1 MTVVNTNIG
10 ALQAQASM
18 SSNQRDLE
26 QSLERLSSGLR
37 INSAAD
43 DAAGMAIANKLEAQ
57 INGLN
62 QAIRNA
68 NDGKAMI
75 DTAEGAQV
83 EVNNLLQRLRELA
96 VQSANDTNSA
106 VDRLYIEKE
115 ADQILNE
122 INRIGDQTRWNG
134 MRLLDG
140 TFDNA
145 QFQVGHKQNEDID
158 LAIRSVKA
166 AAIGTN
172 RVEGVATHIAGN
184 ADSIDAHNITVAGHI
199 GSQTVTIAANS
210 SAKTAAANINQKSEL
225 TGVTATAVTKAE
237 ISKVHATGNVGFT
250 IGTGTTTT
258 GTSQDAAVITTTNV
272 SDISDLTVLR
282 DAINDKSGI
291 TGITAALRNDD
302 KSKIVLTHATGEDII
317 ISSVTANNMTV
328 RSLDSTG
335 AETNARSADD
345 TESMLVIG
353 DRSASTNNIVAAARS
368 AGSGTLVVID
378 VGHVGGKV
386 KLTSSG
392 NDSGKSV
399 TITGTDLDGN
409 SLSETIA
416 QMGNAGAVTSTK
428 FFATVSTIKASAQTT
443 TGQTVKVGFLA
454 ADSTH
459 VTFVGNVQFDSVR
472 SFSATASA
480 GTNETDN
487 FLDGGT
493 TTDSSTFLN
502 VGDVDLGTVANSE
515 KAIAIIDGALSMIDL
530 SRAEQGAIS
539 NRLDHAVSNLT
550 NVVVNTEAS
559 KSHILDADFAKESS
573 NLTKSQIL
581 AQAATSM
588 LAQANASK
596 QTVLALLQN

>member
-26 QSLERLSSGLR
+26 RSLERLSSGLR

-43 DAAGMAIANKLEAQ
+43 DAAGMAIANKLDAQ
-57 INGLN
+57 IKGLN

-68 NDGKAMI
+68 NDGKALI
-75 DTAEGAQV
+75 DTAEGAQI

-96 VQSANDTNSA
+96 VQSANDTNSS

-134 MRLLDG
+134 MKLLDG

-166 AAIGTN
+166 AEIGTN
-172 RVEGVATHIAGN
+172 RVEGVSTHIAGN
-184 ADSIDAHNITVAGHI
+184 ADSIDAHTITVAGHV
-199 GSQTVTIAANS
+199 GTQTVTIAANS
-210 SAKTAAANINQKSEL
+210 SAKTAASNINQKSEL

-237 ISKVHATGNVGFT
+237 IAAVHATGNVGFT

-258 GTSQDAAVITTTNV
+258 GTDQDAATITTTNV

-291 TGITAALRNDD
+291 TGITASLRNDD
-302 KSKIVLTHATGEDII
+302 KSKILLSHATGEDII

-328 RSLDSTG
+328 RSLDSTL
-335 AETNARSADD
+335 ASTNARSADD

-353 DRSASTNNIVAAARS
+353 SRSADADNVVAAARS
-368 AGSGTLVVID
+368 AASGTLTVLSNV
-378 VGHVGGKV
+378 HVGGKV
-386 KLTSSG
+386 TLTSAG
-392 NDSGKSV
+392 DDSGKSV
-399 TITGTDLDGN
+399 TITGLDLDGN
-409 SLSETIA
+409 TISETIA
-416 QMGNAGAVTSTK
+416 ALGATGAVTSTK
-428 FFATVSTIKASAQTT
+428 FYASVTTIKASAQTAA
-443 TGQTVKVGFLA
+443 GGISAGFLA

-459 VTFVGNVQFDSVR
+459 ATFVGNVQFDSVR

-493 TTDSSTFLN
+493 TADSSSFLN

>member
-166 AAIGTN
+166 ASIGTN

-184 ADSIDAHNITVAGHI
+184 ADSIDAHTITVAGHV

-210 SAKTAAANINQKSEL
+210 SAKTAASNINQKSEL

-282 DAINDKSGI
+282 DAINDKSGV

-335 AETNARSADD
+335 AETNAKSADD

-353 DRSASTNNIVAAARS
+353 SRSADTDNIVADAQT
-368 AGSGTLVVID
+368 AGSGTMTVID

-386 KLTSSG
+386 KIESTG

-399 TITGTDLDGN
+399 VITGTDLDGN

-416 QMGNAGAVTSTK
+416 AMGNAGAVTSTK
-428 FFATVSTIKASAQTT
+428 FFATVSAIKASAQSAAA
-443 TGQTVKVGFLA
+443 VKVGFLA

-459 VTFVGNVQFDSVR
+459 ATFVGNVQFDSVR

-493 TTDSSTFLN
+493 TADSSTFLN

>member
-18 SSNQRDLE
+18 SSNQRDLN

-83 EVNNLLQRLRELA
+83 EVNNILQRLRELA
-96 VQSANDTNSA
+96 VQSANDTNSS

-172 RVEGVATHIAGN
+172 RVEGVATHIAGA
-184 ADSIDAHNITVAGHI
+184 ADSIDAHNITVAGHV

-225 TGVTATAVTKAE
+225 TGVTANAVTKAE

-302 KSKIVLTHATGEDII
+302 KSKIILTHATGEDII
-317 ISSVTANNMTV
+317 ISSVSANNMTV

-353 DRSASTNNIVAAARS
+353 SRSADTDNIVANAQT
-368 AGSGTLVVID
+368 AGSGTMTVID

-399 TITGTDLDGN
+399 VITGTDLDGN

-416 QMGNAGAVTSTK
+416 AMGNAGAVTSTK

-443 TGQTVKVGFLA
+443 AATVKVGFLA

-459 VTFVGNVQFDSVR
+459 ATFVGNVQFDSVR

-480 GTNETDN
+480 GSAETDN

-493 TTDSSTFLN
+493 TADSSTFLN

>member
-18 SSNQRDLE
+18 SSNQRDLD

-166 AAIGTN
+166 ASIGTN

-184 ADSIDAHNITVAGHI
+184 ADSIDAHTITVAGHV

-282 DAINDKSGI
+282 DAINDKSGV
-291 TGITAALRNDD
+291 TGITASLRNDD
-302 KSKIVLTHATGEDII
+302 KSKIILTHATGEDII
-317 ISSVTANNMTV
+317 ISSVSANNMTV

-353 DRSASTNNIVAAARS
+353 SRSADTDNIVANAQT
-368 AGSGTLVVID
+368 AGSGTMTVID
-378 VGHVGGKV
+378 IGHVGGKV
-386 KLTSSG
+386 KLTSTG

-399 TITGTDLDGN
+399 VITGTDLDGN

-416 QMGNAGAVTSTK
+416 ALGNAGAVTSTK
-428 FFATVSTIKASAQTT
+428 FFATVSTIKASAQSAAA
-443 TGQTVKVGFLA
+443 VKVGFLA

-459 VTFVGNVQFDSVR
+459 ATFVGNVQFDSVR

-493 TTDSSTFLN
+493 TADSSSFLN

>member
-26 QSLERLSSGLR
+26 RSLERLSSGLR

-43 DAAGMAIANKLEAQ
+43 DAAGMAIANKLDAQ
-57 INGLN
+57 IKGLN

-68 NDGKAMI
+68 NDGKALI
-75 DTAEGAQV
+75 DTAEGAQI

-96 VQSANDTNSA
+96 VQSANDTNSS

-134 MRLLDG
+134 MKLLDG

-166 AAIGTN
+166 AEIGTH

-184 ADSIDAHNITVAGHI
+184 ADSIDAHTISVAGHI
-199 GSQTVTIAANS
+199 GTQTVTIAANS
-210 SAKTAAANINQKSEL
+210 SAKTAASNINQKSEL
-225 TGVTATAVTKAE
+225 TGVTATAITKAE
-237 ISKVHATGNVGFT
+237 ISAVHATGNVGFT

-258 GTSQDAAVITTTNV
+258 GTDQDAATITTTNV

-291 TGITAALRNDD
+291 TGITASLRNDD
-302 KSKIVLTHATGEDII
+302 KSKILLSHATGEDII
-317 ISSVTANNMTV
+317 ISSVSANNMTV
-328 RSLDSTG
+328 RSLDSTL

-353 DRSASTNNIVAAARS
+353 SRSADADNVVAAARS
-368 AGSGTLVVID
+368 AASGTLTVISG
-378 VGHVGGKV
+378 VHVGGKV
-386 KLTSSG
+386 TLTSAG
-392 NDSGKSV
+392 DDSGKSV
-399 TITGTDLDGN
+399 TITGLDLDGN
-409 SLSETIA
+409 TISETIA
-416 QMGNAGAVTSTK
+416 ALGATAAVTSTK
-428 FFATVSTIKASAQTT
+428 FYASVTTIKASAQTAA
-443 TGQTVKVGFLA
+443 GGISAGFLA

-459 VTFVGNVQFDSVR
+459 ATFVGNVQFDSVR

-493 TTDSSTFLN
+493 TADSSSFLN

>member
-26 QSLERLSSGLR
+26 SALERLSSGLR

-43 DAAGMAIANKLEAQ
+43 DAAGMAIANKLDAQ
-57 INGLN
+57 IKGLN

-68 NDGKAMI
+68 NDGKALI
-75 DTAEGAQV
+75 DTAEGAQI

-172 RVEGVATHIAGN
+172 RVEGVATHIAGA

-225 TGVTATAVTKAE
+225 TGVTANAVTKAE

-302 KSKIVLTHATGEDII
+302 KSKIVLTHATGEDIMI
-317 ISSVTANNMTV
+317 TSVTANNMTV

-353 DRSASTNNIVAAARS
+353 SRSADTDNIVADAQS
-368 AGSGTLVVID
+368 AGSGTMTVID
-378 VGHVGGKV
+378 IGHVGGKV
-386 KLTSSG
+386 KLTSTG

-399 TITGTDLDGN
+399 TITGTDLDGAA
-409 SLSETIA
+409 LSETIA
-416 QMGNAGAVTSTK
+416 ALGNAGAVTSTK
-428 FFATVSTIKASAQTT
+428 FFATVSTIKASAQTANAI
-443 TGQTVKVGFLA
+443 KVGFLA
-454 ADSTH
+454 ADSTG

-480 GTNETDN
+480 GSAETDN

-493 TTDSSTFLN
+493 TTDSSSFLN

>member
-1 MTVVNTNIG
+1 
-10 ALQAQASM
+10 
-18 SSNQRDLE
+18 
-26 QSLERLSSGLR
+26 
-37 INSAAD
+37 
-43 DAAGMAIANKLEAQ
+43 
-57 INGLN
+57 
-62 QAIRNA
+62 
-68 NDGKAMI
+68 
-75 DTAEGAQV
+75 
-83 EVNNLLQRLRELA
+83 
-96 VQSANDTNSA
+96 
-106 VDRLYIEKE
+106 
-115 ADQILNE
+115 
-122 INRIGDQTRWNG
+122 

-184 ADSIDAHNITVAGHI
+184 ADSIDAHTITVAGHI

-210 SAKTAAANINQKSEL
+210 SAKTAASNINQKSEL

-282 DAINDKSGI
+282 DAINDKSGV

-335 AETNARSADD
+335 AETNAKSADD

-353 DRSASTNNIVAAARS
+353 SRSADTDNIVADAQT
-368 AGSGTLVVID
+368 AGSGTMTVID
-378 VGHVGGKV
+378 IGHVGGKV
-386 KLTSSG
+386 KIESTG

-399 TITGTDLDGN
+399 VITGTDLDGN

-416 QMGNAGAVTSTK
+416 AMGNAGAVTSTK
-428 FFATVSTIKASAQTT
+428 FFATVSAIKASAQSAAA
-443 TGQTVKVGFLA
+443 VKVGFLA

-459 VTFVGNVQFDSVR
+459 ATFVGNVQFDSVR

-493 TTDSSTFLN
+493 TADSSTFLN

>member
-18 SSNQRDLE
+18 SSNQKDLE
-26 QSLERLSSGLR
+26 RSLERLSSGLR

-43 DAAGMAIANKLEAQ
+43 DAAGMAIANKLDAQ
-57 INGLN
+57 IKGLN

-68 NDGKAMI
+68 NDGKALI

-96 VQSANDTNSA
+96 VQSSNDTNSA

-166 AAIGTN
+166 ASIGTN
-172 RVEGVATHIAGN
+172 RIEGVATHIAGN
-184 ADSIDAHNITVAGHI
+184 ADSIDAHNITIAGHI
-199 GSQTVTIAANS
+199 GSQTVAIAANA
-210 SAKTAAANINQKSEL
+210 SAKTAASNINQKSEL
-225 TGVTATAVTKAE
+225 TGVTANAVTKAE

-250 IGTGTTTT
+250 IGTGTTTS

-302 KSKIVLTHATGEDII
+302 KSRIVLTHATGEDIMI
-317 ISSVTANNMTV
+317 TSVTANNMTV

-335 AETNARSADD
+335 AETNARSSDD

-353 DRSASTNNIVAAARS
+353 SRAADTDNIVANAQSAAN
-368 AGSGTLVVID
+368 GTLTVID

-386 KLTSSG
+386 KLTSAG

-399 TITGTDLDGN
+399 TITGTDLDGAA
-409 SLSETIA
+409 LSETIA
-416 QMGNAGAVTSTK
+416 ALGSGGAVTSTK
-428 FFATVSTIKASAQTT
+428 FFATVSTIVAS
-443 TGQTVKVGFLA
+443 GQTAAAIKVGFLA

-459 VTFVGNVQFDSVR
+459 ATFVGNVQFDSVR

-480 GTNETDN
+480 GSAETDN

-493 TTDSSTFLN
+493 TTDSSSFLN

-559 KSHILDADFAKESS
+559 KSHILDANFAKESS

>member
-18 SSNQRDLE
+18 SSNQRDLD

-166 AAIGTN
+166 ASIGTN

-184 ADSIDAHNITVAGHI
+184 ADSIDAHNITVAGHV

-282 DAINDKSGI
+282 DAINDKSGV
-291 TGITAALRNDD
+291 TGITASLRNDD
-302 KSKIVLTHATGEDII
+302 KSKI
-317 ISSVTANNMTV
+317 
-328 RSLDSTG
+328 
-335 AETNARSADD
+335 
-345 TESMLVIG
+345 
-353 DRSASTNNIVAAARS
+353 
-368 AGSGTLVVID
+368 
-378 VGHVGGKV
+378 
-386 KLTSSG
+386 
-392 NDSGKSV
+392 
-399 TITGTDLDGN
+399 
-409 SLSETIA
+409 
-416 QMGNAGAVTSTK
+416 
-428 FFATVSTIKASAQTT
+428 
-443 TGQTVKVGFLA
+443 
-454 ADSTH
+454 
-459 VTFVGNVQFDSVR
+459 
-472 SFSATASA
+472 
-480 GTNETDN
+480 
-487 FLDGGT
+487 
-493 TTDSSTFLN
+493 
-502 VGDVDLGTVANSE
+502 
-515 KAIAIIDGALSMIDL
+515 
-530 SRAEQGAIS
+530 
-539 NRLDHAVSNLT
+539 
-550 NVVVNTEAS
+550 
-559 KSHILDADFAKESS
+559 IL
-573 NLTKSQIL
+573 I
-581 AQAATSM
+581 
-588 LAQANASK
+588 
-596 QTVLALLQN
+596 